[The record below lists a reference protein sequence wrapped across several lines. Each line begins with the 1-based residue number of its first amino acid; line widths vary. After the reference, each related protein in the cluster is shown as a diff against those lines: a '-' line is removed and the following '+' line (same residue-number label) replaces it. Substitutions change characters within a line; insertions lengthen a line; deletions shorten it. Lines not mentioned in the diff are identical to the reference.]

1 MKFISIEP
9 TFESWRKNAR
19 TLLEDKIHFTDV
31 IWETST
37 AGSLFDLMPTAGREK
52 SSLIKIP
59 REFIKDAEFV
69 SAYNDNSTWSLLYR
83 LLYRIAFEQ
92 KNLMDNPL
100 DNDVLDFHRRMKLVG
115 RDLHKMHAFVRFK
128 EIKHNDE
135 SIYMAWHR
143 PDHRILKLAAP
154 FFTDRFNGMNW
165 VIFTEDESMSW
176 INNEL
181 SFGPGISQKEAE
193 AYDETEELWKT
204 YYASTFNPAR
214 LKVKMMKSELPVRH
228 WATLPEAELIDG
240 LIKEAPYMVDRFI
253 ETQRTSAVASIPV
266 NVSSL
271 SELRTAL
278 PNCSACTICS
288 KATAP
293 VMGEGPI
300 NVDIVFVGEQPGLEE
315 DISGSPFI
323 GPAGRLLMEALDR
336 ADIKRDDVYLT
347 NAVKAFKWKDLDGFK
362 KHVNPSSF
370 EISACRPWVRA
381 ELEMIRPKILV
392 CLGASAAQSVFGKVM
407 KVHESGGKVFQTSLC
422 DYTII
427 LPHPS
432 AILRTQDP
440 LMLEQFTA
448 DIVGLKDLLEL
459 KPLSLIAKNSIDL
472 SVFDN
477 QHRSLV

>member
-1 MKFISIEP
+1 MKIITMEP

-19 TLLEDKIHFTDV
+19 TLLEDKIHFEDV

-37 AGSLFDLMPTAGREK
+37 TGSLFDLMPDDHRPKT
-52 SSLIKIP
+52 STIKIP
-59 REFIKDAEFV
+59 REFIKDAAFV
-69 SAYNDNSTWSLLYR
+69 STYNDDSTWSLLYR
-83 LLYRIAFEQ
+83 LLYRIAYEQ

-143 PDHRILKLAAP
+143 PDHRILKLSAP

-165 VIFTEDESMSW
+165 IIFTEDESMSW

-181 SFGPGISQKEAE
+181 SFGLGISQREAE

-228 WATLPEAELIDG
+228 WATLPEAQLIDG

-253 ETQRTSAVASIPV
+253 ETQRTQASASIPV

-293 VMGEGPI
+293 VFGEGPM
-300 NVDIVFVGEQPGLEE
+300 NADIVFVGEQPGSEE
-315 DISGSPFI
+315 DIAGSPFV
-323 GPAGRLLMEALDR
+323 GPTGRLFMEALAK
-336 ADIKRDDVYLT
+336 ADIQRSDVYLT
-347 NAVKAFKWKDLDGFK
+347 NAVKAFKWKDQDGFR

-370 EISACRPWVRA
+370 EISACRPWVKA

-407 KVHESGGKVFQTSLC
+407 KVNDSNGKVFQTALS
-422 DYTII
+422 DYTVI

-432 AILRTQDP
+432 AILRMPNLEEQTR
-440 LMLEQFTA
+440 MLEQFEN
-448 DIVGLKDLLEL
+448 DIAELKELLEM
-459 KPLSLIAKNSIDL
+459 KPLSLVPQNFNL
-472 SVFDN
+472 SQVQF
-477 QHRSLV
+477 S

>member
-1 MKFISIEP
+1 MKIISIEP

-19 TLLEDKIHFTDV
+19 TLLEDKIHFEDV
-31 IWETST
+31 IWQTT
-37 AGSLFDLMPTAGREK
+37 TTGSLFDFVPDDHRPKPST
-52 SSLIKIP
+52 ITVP
-59 REFIKDAEFV
+59 REFIKDAAFV
-69 SAYNDNSTWSLLYR
+69 STYNDDSTWSLLYR
-83 LLYRIAFEQ
+83 LLYRIAYEQ

-128 EIKHNDE
+128 EIKLNDE
-135 SIYMAWHR
+135 LLYMAWHR

-181 SFGPGISQKEAE
+181 KFGPGISQREAV

-214 LKVKMMKSELPVRH
+214 LKVNMMKSELPVRH

-253 ETQRTSAVASIPV
+253 DTQRTSAIASIPL

-271 SELRTAL
+271 SELKTAL

-288 KATAP
+288 KATNP
-293 VMGEGPI
+293 VFGEGPV
-300 NVDIVFVGEQPGLEE
+300 NADIVFVGEQPGLEE
-315 DISGSPFI
+315 DIAGSPFV
-323 GPAGRLLMEALDR
+323 GPAGRLFMQALHE
-336 ADIKRDDVYLT
+336 ADIKREEVYLT
-347 NAVKAFKWKDLDGFK
+347 NAVKAFKWKDSDGFK

-370 EISACRPWVRA
+370 EISACRPWVKA

-392 CLGASAAQSVFGKVM
+392 CLGASAAQSIFGKVM
-407 KVHESGGKVFQTSLC
+407 KVHESSGKVFQTSLS

-432 AILRTQDP
+432 AILRMP
-440 LMLEQFTA
+440 NELEKERMLEKFTNDIA
-448 DIVGLKDLLEL
+448 DLKDLLEM
-459 KPLSLIAKNSIDL
+459 KPLSLLSKNSDFL
-472 SVFDN
+472 QSAFN
-477 QHRSLV
+477 

>member
-1 MKFISIEP
+1 MKIVTMEP

-19 TLLEDKIHFTDV
+19 TLLEDKIHFEDV
-31 IWETST
+31 VWQTST
-37 AGSLFDLMPTAGREK
+37 AGSLFDLMPTSGGEK
-52 SSLIKIP
+52 PSLIKIP

-69 SAYNDNSTWSLLYR
+69 SAFNDDSTWSLLYR

-143 PDHRILKLAAP
+143 PDYRILKFSAP

-165 VIFTEDESMSW
+165 VIFTEDESMMW
-176 INNEL
+176 KNNEL

-228 WATLPEAELIDG
+228 WATLPEAQLIDG

-293 VMGEGPI
+293 VMGEGPV
-300 NVDIVFVGEQPGLEE
+300 NAEIVFVGEQPGLEE
-315 DISGSPFI
+315 DIAGSPFV
-323 GPAGRLLMEALDR
+323 GPAGRLFMQALHE
-336 ADIKRDDVYLT
+336 ADISRDEVYLT
-347 NAVKAFKWKDLDGFK
+347 NAVKAFKWKDSDGFK

-370 EISACRPWVRA
+370 EISACRPWVKA
-381 ELEMIRPKILV
+381 ELEMVKPKILV

-407 KVHESGGKVFQTSLC
+407 KVSESAGKFFQTSLA

-432 AILRTQDP
+432 AILRTQDQQ
-440 LMLEQFTA
+440 MKMKMIEQFIA
-448 DIVGLKDLLEL
+448 DIAGLKDLLEVN
-459 KPLSLIAKNSIDL
+459 PLSLLPQNSNSSQAAL
-472 SVFDN
+472 A
-477 QHRSLV
+477 

>member
-1 MKFISIEP
+1 MKIVSIEP

-19 TLLEDKIHFTDV
+19 TLLEDKIHFDDV
-31 IWETST
+31 VWQTT
-37 AGSLFDLMPTAGREK
+37 TTGSLFDFMPDDHRPKT
-52 SSLIKIP
+52 STIKIP
-59 REFIKDAEFV
+59 REFIKDAAFV
-69 SAYNDNSTWSLLYR
+69 STYNDDSTWSLLYR
-83 LLYRIAFEQ
+83 LLYRIAYEQ
-92 KNLMDNPL
+92 KDLMDNPL

-143 PDHRILKLAAP
+143 PDHRILKFSAP

-165 VIFTEDESMSW
+165 IIFTEDESMSW

-228 WATLPEAELIDG
+228 WATLPEAQLIDG

-288 KATAP
+288 KATNP
-293 VMGEGPI
+293 VFGEGPSDA
-300 NVDIVFVGEQPGLEE
+300 DIVFVGEQPGAEE
-315 DISGSPFI
+315 DIAGSPFV
-323 GPAGRLLMEALDR
+323 GPAGRLFMEALAK
-336 ADIKRDDVYLT
+336 ADIQRSDVYLT
-347 NAVKAFKWKDLDGFK
+347 NAVKAFKWKDQDGFR

-370 EISACRPWVRA
+370 EISACRPWVKA

-407 KVHESGGKVFQTSLC
+407 KVNDSHGKVFQTALS
-422 DYTII
+422 DYTVI

-432 AILRTQDP
+432 AILRMSNLEEKTR
-440 LMLEQFTA
+440 MLEQFEN
-448 DIVGLKDLLEL
+448 DIAELKDLLEM
-459 KPLSLIAKNSIDL
+459 KPLSLVPQNFNL
-472 SVFDN
+472 SHVQF
-477 QHRSLV
+477 S

>member
-1 MKFISIEP
+1 MKIVSIEP

-19 TLLEDKIHFTDV
+19 TLLEDKIHFEDV
-31 IWETST
+31 IWQTST
-37 AGSLFDLMPTAGREK
+37 TGSLFDCMPDRSREK
-52 SSLIKIP
+52 PSLIKIP
-59 REFIKDAEFV
+59 REFIVDAEFV
-69 SAYNDNSTWSLLYR
+69 SAFNDDSTWTLLYR

-92 KNLMDNPL
+92 KKLMENPL
-100 DNDVLDFHRRMKLVG
+100 DNDVLEFHRRMKLVG

-143 PDHRILKLAAP
+143 PDYRILKFSAP

-165 VIFTEDESMSW
+165 IIFTEDESMSW

-228 WATLPEAELIDG
+228 WATLPEAQLIDG

-253 ETQRTSAVASIPV
+253 ETQRTSAVASIPA

-293 VMGEGPI
+293 VFGEGPV
-300 NVDIVFVGEQPGLEE
+300 NADIVFVGEQPGLEE
-315 DISGSPFI
+315 DIAGSPFV
-323 GPAGRLLMEALDR
+323 GPAGRLFMQALEE
-336 ADIKRDDVYLT
+336 ADIKREEVYLT
-347 NAVKAFKWKDLDGFK
+347 NAVKAFKWKDQDGFK

-370 EISACRPWVRA
+370 EISACRPWVKA

-407 KVHESGGKVFQTSLC
+407 KVHESHGKVFQTSLS

-432 AILRTQDP
+432 VILRMPD
-440 LMLEQFTA
+440 LKEKERMLVQFLN
-448 DIVGLKDLLEL
+448 DISDLKDLLEM
-459 KPLSLIAKNSIDL
+459 KPLSLLAKNSNL
-472 SVFDN
+472 LQPMFN
-477 QHRSLV
+477 

>member
-1 MKFISIEP
+1 MKIVSIEP

-19 TLLEDKIHFTDV
+19 TLLEDKIHFDDV
-31 IWETST
+31 IWQTT
-37 AGSLFDLMPTAGREK
+37 TTGSLFDFMPDDHRPK
-52 SSLIKIP
+52 PSLIKIP
-59 REFIKDAEFV
+59 REFIKDAAFV
-69 SAYNDNSTWSLLYR
+69 STFNDDSTWSLLYR

-135 SIYMAWHR
+135 HIYMAWHR

-165 VIFTEDESMSW
+165 IIFTEDESMSW

-293 VMGEGPI
+293 VFGEGPV
-300 NVDIVFVGEQPGLEE
+300 NAEIVFVGEQPGAEE
-315 DISGSPFI
+315 DIAGSPFV
-323 GPAGRLLMEALDR
+323 GPAGRLFMQALDE
-336 ADIKRDDVYLT
+336 ADIKREEVYLT
-347 NAVKAFKWKDLDGFK
+347 NAVKAFKWKDLDGLK

-370 EISACRPWVRA
+370 EISACRPWLKA
-381 ELEMIRPKILV
+381 ELEIIKPKILV

-407 KVHESGGKVFQTSLC
+407 KVHESRGKVFQTSLC
-422 DYTII
+422 DYTVI

-432 AILRTQDP
+432 AILRMP
-440 LMLEQFTA
+440 NLEEKERMLMDFMG
-448 DIVGLKDLLEL
+448 DISELRDLLEI
-459 KPLSLIAKNSIDL
+459 KPISLLTAD
-472 SVFDN
+472 SVFL
-477 QHRSLV
+477 H